1 MEIILYTNNSTD
13 NTVTKSITTLATIT
27 GTLRDSC
34 SIIDPVIKV
43 SNAVMN
49 NAIAA
54 TCNYA
59 KIADFGR
66 YYFVR
71 NITFTGN
78 LFEITMHCDVLS
90 SFQTPLKSL
99 DAVIGRSEQEFN
111 LYLQDG
117 YFKTYQNPMI
127 EIKQFPN
134 AFTDQ
139 CYILSVAGGGSYTP
153 PDSAE
158 T

>member
-1 MEIILYTNNSTD
+1 MEIILYTNKSTD
-13 NTVTKSITTLATIT
+13 NTVTKDITTLATIN

-34 SIIDPVIKV
+34 SIINPVIKV

-54 TCNYA
+54 ECNYA

-71 NITFTGN
+71 NISFKGN

-117 YFKTYQNPMI
+117 YFKTYQNPHI

-139 CYILSVAGGGSYTP
+139 CYILSVAGGGGYT

-158 T
+158 P